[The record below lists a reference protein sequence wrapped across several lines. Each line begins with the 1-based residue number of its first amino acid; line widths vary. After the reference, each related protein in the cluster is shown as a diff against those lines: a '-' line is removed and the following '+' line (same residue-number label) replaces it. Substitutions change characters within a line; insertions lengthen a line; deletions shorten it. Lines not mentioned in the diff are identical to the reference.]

1 MRVELIYMQYNISD
15 YQTLIWCSVLV
26 ILRVTNLAT
35 LFLSYVIWESKTGFV
50 LSLFLIF
57 FAKIKA
63 FVLIKSF
70 LYKEEHISFHRYSP
84 KISLWKDSFSR
95 QCFKKIIVCIGV
107 STLLKNTSTLL
118 LIAKLFLK
126 SLNLFFRQSP

>member
-1 MRVELIYMQYNISD
+1 MRVELVYMQYNISD
-15 YQTLIWCSVLV
+15 NQTLIWCSVLV

-35 LFLSYVIWESKTGFV
+35 LFLCYMGNQGWICSWLVV
-50 LSLFLIF
+50 NF

-70 LYKEEHISFHRYSP
+70 LCKKEHISFHRYSP

-126 SLNLFFRQSP
+126 SLNLIFRQSP